1 MAHLL
6 TVVTFLFALCT
17 LLLARGGRYVT
28 DARKCNPSGGK
39 WSYVGQQCV
48 CYNHYT
54 GDRCDQVTRCLHG
67 QLHNGICLCNYGW
80 HGDLCNRIFCFYGYA
95 DYDERHFQGFF
106 REIFHDLKYILDSIP
121 YLPLFIIATLM
132 IKFTL
137 FVDTVVYT
145 GKLNE
150 WRHRIYKVYRSL
162 QEIEL
167 RMVARNENSRERS
180 PPYEHVVREC

>member
-95 DYDERHFQGFF
+95 VRNDTACECQH
-106 REIFHDLKYILDSIP
+106 K
-121 YLPLFIIATLM
+121 IAGMTTTSVTS
-132 IKFTL
+132 KASSARSST
-137 FVDTVVYT
+137 TSNT
-145 GKLNE
+145 S
-150 WRHRIYKVYRSL
+150 WTVYRISRSSSSL
-162 QEIEL
+162 
-167 RMVARNENSRERS
+167 
-180 PPYEHVVREC
+180 P